1 MRYRIKESTFWYAL
15 AENYQWGILMSICI
29 GGLSWHLNL
38 AILSHLLG
46 IDMQWGATAKELE
59 ASNFFKEFPKIV
71 KGFRVMYV
79 SLILL
84 IAGMIFLSYG
94 APWNWQITVIATT
107 WPLAWAMACHIM
119 APAVLINPQLMTFS
133 FSTSLSVAIF

>member
-1 MRYRIKESTFWYAL
+1 
-15 AENYQWGILMSICI
+15 
-29 GGLSWHLNL
+29 
-38 AILSHLLG
+38 
-46 IDMQWGATAKELE
+46 MQWGTTAKELE

-119 APAVLINPQLMTFS
+119 APVVLINPQLMTFS
-133 FSTSLSVAIF
+133 FSTSLSVEIF